1 MIGRPGEPLV
11 ALRGIRKTFPGVLA
25 NDGVDLDVFA
35 GEIHALLGEN
45 GAGKSTL
52 VKVLYGFHRPDAGQ
66 ISVRGV
72 PAHIRSPQDARR
84 LGIGMVFQTFTLIP
98 AMTVVENVALFLPRL
113 RARLDHARIAR
124 QISEMSTRYGLTVDP
139 WQPVEALSIGQQQK
153 VEVIKLL
160 LADARVVVLDEPT
173 RVLAP
178 HEVEGLIQ
186 VMRRLCEDGYA
197 VIFITHKLHEVLA
210 AAHRITVMRRGRIAG
225 TLRREDA
232 TEGALL
238 ALMFGTPP
246 RADRP
251 AAHPAAADGVV
262 LEMIGVGAR
271 GGGIALEGIDLEVR
285 AGEIV
290 GVAGVSGNGQRELGD
305 VILGIVPC
313 ARGTKRVLGADATR
327 WSVAQIRA
335 QGVGF
340 VPEDPLRMGVV
351 PPLSVLENMAL
362 GALRRYGR
370 LGGSTLDWPA
380 VAGDLDA
387 ALRRLSLDAL
397 PHHVR
402 AGTLSGGNL
411 QRLILARELSPE
423 PKLIV
428 ALYPTRGLDAAAAG
442 AARALLDAARTRGA
456 GVLLIS
462 EDLDEL
468 FGLADRIAV
477 LHRGRIT
484 GIVRSQDTT
493 VTEVGRL
500 MTGLQTTYG

>member
-1 MIGRPGEPLV
+1 VAEPLV
-11 ALRGIRKTFPGVLA
+11 ALRGIRKVFPGVVA

-66 ISVRGV
+66 VSVRGV
-72 PAHIRSPQDARR
+72 PAQIRSPHDARR
-84 LGIGMVFQTFTLIP
+84 LGIGLVFQTFTLIP
-98 AMTVVENVALFLPRL
+98 AMSVVENVALFLPR
-113 RARLDHARIAR
+113 RPMRLDHRHIAR
-124 QISEMSTRYGLTVDP
+124 QIAEVSTRYGLAVDP
-139 WQPVEALSIGQQQK
+139 WRSVGSLSIGEQQK
-153 VEVIKLL
+153 VEILKLL
-160 LADARVVVLDEPT
+160 LADAEVLVLDEPT

-178 HEVEGLIQ
+178 HEIEGLIQ
-186 VMRRLCEDGYA
+186 VMRRLREHGYA
-197 VIFITHKLHEVLA
+197 VVFITHKLHEVLA
-210 AAHRITVMRRGRIAG
+210 AANRITVMRRGRIAG
-225 TLRREDA
+225 TLQREDA
-232 TEGALL
+232 TEAALL
-238 ALMFGTPP
+238 TLMFGTTPKT
-246 RADRP
+246 DR
-251 AAHPAAADGVV
+251 AAAPLVVPEGAV
-262 LEMIGVGAR
+262 LEMIGVAAR
-271 GGGIALEGIDLEVR
+271 GGGVPLEGIDLQVG

-290 GVAGVSGNGQRELGD
+290 GIAGVSGNGQRELGD
-305 VILGIVPC
+305 VILGIIPC
-313 ARGTKRVLGADATR
+313 TRGTKRLLGADATG
-327 WSVAQIRA
+327 WSVARIREH
-335 QGVGF
+335 GVGF
-340 VPEDPLRMGVV
+340 IPEDPLRMAVV
-351 PPLSVLENMAL
+351 PPLTVLENMAL
-362 GALRRYGR
+362 GALRHYDRF
-370 LGGSTLDWPA
+370 GGTALDWPA

-411 QRLILARELSPE
+411 QRLILARELSRE